1 MEQKDMSVYDHIG
14 ELRRRLIIVFVFFII
29 AFVIGLFIAKP
40 IITFLQSAPTAQDIP
55 MNAFKPIDPL
65 KVYMTFAFFSAFL
78 LVFPVI
84 LYQLWAFI
92 SPGLHEVE
100 RRVTLAYIPIAF
112 ILFLMGIS
120 FSYFILFPFVIQ
132 FVGALAGQ
140 LGINE
145 MYGINEYFTFLFQLT
160 IPFGILFQ
168 MPVVIM
174 FLTRLGIVTPVFLA
188 KFRKL
193 AYFILLV
200 IAGLITPPELI
211 SHLMVTLPLF
221 LLYEISIVISRIS
234 YRKAQ
239 RLEEQR
245 LKEQEQADNENHG

>member
-14 ELRRRLIIVFVFFII
+14 ELRRRLIIVFVFFAI
-29 AFVIGLFIAKP
+29 ALIGGLFLAKP

-65 KVYMTFAFFSAFL
+65 RVYMTFAFFSAFL
-78 LVFPVI
+78 IIFPVI

-92 SPGLHEVE
+92 SPGLHETE
-100 RRVTLAYIPIAF
+100 RKVTLAYIPIAF
-112 ILFLMGIS
+112 LLFLTGIS

-132 FVGALAGQ
+132 FVGTLAGQ

-160 IPFGILFQ
+160 IPFGLLFQ

-174 FLTRLGIVTPVFLA
+174 FLTRLGIVTPAFLA
-188 KFRKL
+188 RVRKF
-193 AYFILLV
+193 AYFGLLV

-211 SHLMVTLPLF
+211 SHLMVTVPLF
-221 LLYEISIVISRIS
+221 LLYEISIVISRVA

-239 RLEEQR
+239 RLEAER
-245 LKEQEQADNENHG
+245 LKEEQTENENHA

>member
-1 MEQKDMSVYDHIG
+1 MEQRDMSVYDHIG
-14 ELRRRLIIVFVFFII
+14 ELRRRLIIVFVFFAI
-29 AFVIGLFIAKP
+29 ALIGGLFLAKP

-65 KVYMTFAFFSAFL
+65 RVYMTFAFFSAFL
-78 LVFPVI
+78 IIFPVI

-92 SPGLHEVE
+92 SPGLHETE
-100 RRVTLAYIPIAF
+100 RKVTLAYIPIAF
-112 ILFLMGIS
+112 LLFLTGIS

-132 FVGALAGQ
+132 FVGTLAGQ

-145 MYGINEYFTFLFQLT
+145 MYGINEYFNFLFQLT
-160 IPFGILFQ
+160 IPFGLLFQ

-174 FLTRLGIVTPVFLA
+174 FLTRLGIVTPAFLGRA
-188 KFRKL
+188 RKF
-193 AYFILLV
+193 AYFGLLV

-211 SHLMVTLPLF
+211 SHLMVTVPLF
-221 LLYEISIVISRIS
+221 LLYEISIVISRVA

-239 RLEEQR
+239 RLEAER
-245 LKEQEQADNENHG
+245 LKEEQTENENHA